1 MISHFSVG
9 IQGMTCASCSA
20 RVEKVL
26 KQLPGV
32 TDATV
37 NLATET
43 ATITGETN
51 AASVQRA
58 IENAGFSMPTESVS
72 LDISGMTCASCSSRV
87 EKALGKVPIPGSVVE
102 CHGLRLEA
110 ERATGRRNKI
120 DTVLVS
126 LLPSA
131 EGSQE
136 DTADD

>member
-1 MISHFSVG
+1 MSLRAKASTYLFTVGLVVRDEDVDSVG
-9 IQGMTCASCSA
+9 GLMA
-20 RVEKVL
+20 
-26 KQLPGV
+26 
-32 TDATV
+32 
-37 NLATET
+37 
-43 ATITGETN
+43 
-51 AASVQRA
+51 
-58 IENAGFSMPTESVS
+58 
-72 LDISGMTCASCSSRV
+72 
-87 EKALGKVPIPGSVVE
+87 KALGKVPIPGSVVE

>member
-1 MISHFSVG
+1 MVVDEYGGTAGLITIEDVLEEIVGEITDEYDDEEDEVTRLDDGVCRVSARYPIDDLDEIVGLVVRDEDVDSVG
-9 IQGMTCASCSA
+9 GLMA
-20 RVEKVL
+20 
-26 KQLPGV
+26 
-32 TDATV
+32 
-37 NLATET
+37 
-43 ATITGETN
+43 
-51 AASVQRA
+51 
-58 IENAGFSMPTESVS
+58 
-72 LDISGMTCASCSSRV
+72 
-87 EKALGKVPIPGSVVE
+87 KALGKVPIPGSVVE